1 MDIHR
6 RWKFGGEGMTE
17 GYGFN
22 CCEKPSTCLVM
33 SIDILDRTYTK
44 PMRKCLTCGAKW
56 EEKGDE
62 Q

>member
-1 MDIHR
+1 
-6 RWKFGGEGMTE
+6 MTE